1 MPHFIFYVY
10 LCVCVLGGGGRS
22 GGGGGGVEG
31 GDTIYDTSL
40 RVGSTKYVSR
50 KGDSLIQNNCP
61 SS

>member
-1 MPHFIFYVY
+1 MCIS
-10 LCVCVLGGGGRS
+10 VCVYWGEGAVV
-22 GGGGGGVEG
+22 GGGGVEG

-50 KGDSLIQNNCP
+50 KGDSLIQNSYP